1 MKYTLSP
8 WSGSKTPS
16 LLFAIKTLILYNRII
31 NTFYQEMDLRG
42 VKFNQD
48 HTRGS
53 RKQKI
58 FKKIIRRLL
67 RLFYLSQLRL

>member
-16 LLFAIKTLILYNRII
+16 LLFAIKALILYIRII

-48 HTRGS
+48 HTEGRV
-53 RKQKI
+53 KETEKL
-58 FKKIIRRLL
+58 KKNHMAVT
-67 RLFYLSQLRL
+67 

>member
-16 LLFAIKTLILYNRII
+16 LLFAIKTLILIYNRII

-48 HTRGS
+48 HTEWS
-53 RKQKI
+53 RKQKN
-58 FKKIIRRLL
+58 
-67 RLFYLSQLRL
+67 

>member
-48 HTRGS
+48 HTEGS
-53 RKQKI
+53 RKQKHL
-58 FKKIIRRLL
+58 KKIIWRLL

>member
-48 HTRGS
+48 HTEWS
-53 RKQKI
+53 RKQKN
-58 FKKIIRRLL
+58 
-67 RLFYLSQLRL
+67 

>member
-16 LLFAIKTLILYNRII
+16 LLFAIKALILYNRII

-48 HTRGS
+48 HTKGS
-53 RKQKI
+53 RKQKN
-58 FKKIIRRLL
+58 
-67 RLFYLSQLRL
+67 

>member
-31 NTFYQEMDLRG
+31 NTLYQEMDLRG

-53 RKQKI
+53 RKQKNL
-58 FKKIIRRLL
+58 KKIIRRLL

>member
-8 WSGSKTPS
+8 WSRSKTPS

-48 HTRGS
+48 HTEGS
-53 RKQKI
+53 RKQKNL
-58 FKKIIRRLL
+58 KKKSYGG
-67 RLFYLSQLRL
+67 YLDYFI

>member
-16 LLFAIKTLILYNRII
+16 LLFAIKALILYNRII

-48 HTRGS
+48 HTEGS
-53 RKQKI
+53 RKQKNL
-58 FKKIIRRLL
+58 KKKSYGG
-67 RLFYLSQLRL
+67 YLDYFI